1 MPWSFCDS
9 KPIFQQIVDTI
20 TVMILRGQYRA
31 GDRLPAVRDFA
42 VEAGVNPN
50 TMQRALNIIEETG
63 LIYTRRGDG
72 RYVTE
77 NSDKASEIREK
88 YVKENVKVLIENLS
102 QLGLDEKTILDAV
115 KRELYEER

>member
-1 MPWSFCDS
+1 MPWSFCDN

-77 NSDKASEIREK
+77 NLDKALEIREK

>member
-1 MPWSFCDS
+1 MPWSFCDN

-20 TVMILRGQYRA
+20 TVMILRGKYKA
-31 GDRLPAVRDFA
+31 GDKLPTVRDFA

-72 RYVTE
+72 RYVSE
-77 NSDKASEIREK
+77 NNAIVEEIREK
-88 YVKENVKVLIENLS
+88 YVNETVKGFLS
-102 QLGLDEKTILDAV
+102 GLLELGLDEKRIIDAV
-115 KRELYEER
+115 KRRFNEER